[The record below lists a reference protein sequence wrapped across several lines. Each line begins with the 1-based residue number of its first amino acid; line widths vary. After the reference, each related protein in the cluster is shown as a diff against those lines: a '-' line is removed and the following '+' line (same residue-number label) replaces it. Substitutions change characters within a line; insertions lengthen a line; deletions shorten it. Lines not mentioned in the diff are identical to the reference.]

1 MNYYTESAASFW
13 IPASEAGAG
22 SISSEGNIVSGTNT
36 FFTIQ
41 LESGDWIV
49 DSSGNSAQVRT
60 VVDDTTLEVYG
71 TSNVS
76 GSLEIVKGD
85 NAKNLF
91 LGVKNKAG
99 ADITIDGVTV
109 VDGDS
114 KVFGQQ
120 NSAGYRRKFVR
131 PKFVANSSEGQILI
145 NIERNTN
152 LRRMASVPFI
162 PGLFDPDYQ
171 AVLDYATTQGYSL
184 PSEGQQTLQN
194 QLVLD
199 LKSAGVW
206 SKLDSFGVFATDGNS
221 DYALI
226 DWVRLSTMTA
236 VNAPTF
242 TTNQGYQ
249 GNGTSSYID
258 TLYNASIDS
267 VNYIQESSSLSVYTY
282 NTSSN
287 GGYELGG
294 LVTTPST
301 KLNQIATNRGGN
313 IDAFSNTA
321 VVGTRP
327 SNGGNARGHFLATR
341 NSLTTHSIYQNGTAV
356 VLNESV
362 ASTSLANVNTYI
374 LCRNLNGAYN
384 TGSNNTVSVFSIGGD
399 LSAEAADFNTAIQT
413 YISAI

>member
-76 GSLEIVKGD
+76 GSLEIIKGD

-120 NSAGYRRKFVR
+120 NSAGYRRKFVA
-131 PKFVANSSEGQILI
+131 PKFINNSAEGQILI

-152 LRRMASVPFI
+152 LRRMSSVPFI

-171 AVLDYATTQGYSL
+171 AVLDYATTEGYTL
-184 PSEGQQTLQN
+184 PSAGQQTLQN

-199 LKSAGVW
+199 LKAAGVW
-206 SKLDSFGVFATDGNS
+206 DNLDAFSVFATDGDS
-221 DYALI
+221 SFALI
-226 DWVRLSTMTA
+226 DWIRLTTQTA
-236 VNAPTF
+236 INSPTF

-249 GNGTSSYID
+249 GDGVSSYID
-258 TLYNASIDS
+258 TLYDATVNAVNLSLTSTSYGYYTNDLPDS
-267 VNYIQESSSLSVYTY
+267 RVRIGALGTDTNHRCYDLTTDRFYIHSKGVQQISGSYSTGFQHFNRSGTGGGVSDSDVEMFINGAATTITAGAGAQVIPDNNFCVLARGGASGGNSFSSNQLSVSFIGGSLS
-282 NTSSN
+282 
-287 GGYELGG
+287 
-294 LVTTPST
+294 P
-301 KLNQIATNRGGN
+301 Q
-313 IDAFSNTA
+313 
-321 VVGTRP
+321 
-327 SNGGNARGHFLATR
+327 
-341 NSLTTHSIYQNGTAV
+341 
-356 VLNESV
+356 
-362 ASTSLANVNTYI
+362 
-374 LCRNLNGAYN
+374 
-384 TGSNNTVSVFSIGGD
+384 
-399 LSAEAADFNTAIQT
+399 AADFNTAIQT
-413 YISAI
+413 YITSI

>member
-109 VDGDS
+109 ADGDS

-120 NSAGYRRKFVR
+120 NSAGYRRKFVA
-131 PKFVANSSEGQILI
+131 PKFINNSAEGQILI

-152 LRRMASVPFI
+152 LRRMSSVPFI

-171 AVLDYATTQGYSL
+171 AVLDYATTQGYTL
-184 PSEGQQTLQN
+184 PSAGQQVLQN

-199 LKSAGVW
+199 LKAAGVW
-206 SKLDSFGVFATDGNS
+206 SKLDSLTIHATDGDF

-226 DWVRLSTMTA
+226 DWVRLTTMTA
-236 VNAPTF
+236 FNAPTF
-242 TTNQGYQ
+242 VTNQGFT
-249 GNGTSSYID
+249 GNGTSAYIA
-258 TLYNASIDS
+258 T
-267 VNYIQESSSLSVYTY
+267 
-282 NTSSN
+282 
-287 GGYELGG
+287 GF
-294 LVTTPST
+294 TPST
-301 KLNQIATNRGGN
+301 DAVNLTLNDASFGYHSFGLVNELVYKYGALNSFNNRMFVYYEEFGFVRITSNSTYSAGVVTGTDKLIHINRV
-313 IDAFSNTA
+313 DANN
-321 VVGTRP
+321 VNRYVEG
-327 SNGGNARGHFLATR
+327 
-341 NSLTTHSIYQNGTAV
+341 
-356 VLNESV
+356 VLNGSG
-362 ASTSLANVNTYI
+362 ASTSDP
-374 LCRNLNGAYN
+374 NGL
-384 TGSNNTVSVFSIGGD
+384 TTTELQI
-399 LSAEAADFNTAIQT
+399 LSAGNISAFSSENISMTFCGANLTSEAADLNTAYRNYLTSI
-413 YISAI
+413 